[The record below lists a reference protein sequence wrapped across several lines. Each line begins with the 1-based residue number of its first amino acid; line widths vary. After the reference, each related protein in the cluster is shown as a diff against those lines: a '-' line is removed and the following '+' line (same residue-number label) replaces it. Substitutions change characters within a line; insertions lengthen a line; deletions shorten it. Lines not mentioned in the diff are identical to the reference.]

1 MNFTNPSSRGGLIQ
15 EVHLVFAKSA
25 PGDGDDAVEPLVAV
39 VVDEQEA
46 KRLGDALVEQH
57 PAATVSWEAHHLDA
71 PVGTDGVV
79 HVVLRGAPE
88 LGMPDAPDELAGPI
102 GIAAQSTREGA
113 ERIALDQGGPPG
125 DLTIV
130 ALPIGYRR
138 AGWPFAPW
146 PGRPDRELPD
156 GVVRLVLDGAGGEQA
171 AGHVLAV
178 VGSDREAEDAMADV
192 DTARLEHH
200 ALRPASSD
208 DDTDDGRVHLVLRAS
223 AGEVNGV
230 AAHASRDRARLEAT
244 TRQGAIA
251 PDVSTRFEVVSLPV
265 GHRRGRP
272 VQS

>member
-1 MNFTNPSSRGGLIQ
+1 MRKPPQASPATT
-15 EVHLVFAKSA
+15 VYLVFARSG
-25 PGDGDDAVEPLVAV
+25 PGDGEDVVEPLVAV
-39 VVDEQEA
+39 VTDESEA
-46 KRLGDALVEQH
+46 AGLERSVVARH
-57 PAATVSWEAHHLDA
+57 PASSVSWETHDTG
-71 PVGTDGVV
+71 PVPTEGVV
-79 HVVLRGAPE
+79 HVVLLGAPE

-102 GIAAQSTREGA
+102 GIAVRSTRGAA
-113 ERIALDQGGPPG
+113 ERVVRDRGTSSG
-125 DLTIV
+125 DLSV
-130 ALPIGYRR
+130 VSLPIGYRR

-244 TRQGAIA
+244 TPQGAIA